1 MHICFVWSVRGYFIR
16 IQSIACKQSC
26 KQSNN
31 WVRVVCV
38 LTLRLFVAFNFFW
51 IMPLL
56 RHPFIGYFLW
66 TVCFLSPLSIPC
78 TICPRQP
85 HSCCTP
91 KQESPVVSSHQSIFG
106 VPLHCTMAL
115 FLPSSG
121 ATSLLEAIR
130 HSLSS
135 CITSISIVSILFL
148 FFSCINSFVSLHYD
162 ILVLSIQC
170 KSFIFLLFSIS
181 FQQFA
186 TRWETVFVYTDKL

>member
-1 MHICFVWSVRGYFIR
+1 MCISLVIMHICFVWSVRGYFIR

-91 KQESPVVSSHQSIFG
+91 KQESPRRVESSIDIWRAFALHHGAISSIFWRHFTAG
-106 VPLHCTMAL
+106 GN
-115 FLPSSG
+115 SSF
-121 ATSLLEAIR
+121 TFIMHYIDIDCFNSFSLL
-130 HSLSS
+130 L
-135 CITSISIVSILFL
+135 
-148 FFSCINSFVSLHYD
+148 LH
-162 ILVLSIQC
+162 
-170 KSFIFLLFSIS
+170 
-181 FQQFA
+181 
-186 TRWETVFVYTDKL
+186 